1 MKILKTIIREPL
13 VHFLLLGV
21 TVFGLYSAV
30 NRSPVAADGQVIE
43 LGQGELGQLFES
55 FSRTWQRPPTE
66 SEFVTLVDSRVKEE
80 VFYREGLKMGLDK
93 DDTLV
98 RRRMQQ
104 KMEFLLEPSG
114 EELTPKEG
122 ELEAYLAA
130 NAGKFRTQDRLAFR
144 QIFFDGKGSSEST
157 VERAKIVLAH
167 LETAAASEETAGDPT
182 LLPERMEL
190 SDADVVASI
199 FGKDFVAALKLVP
212 EGEWVG
218 PLNSPFGGHL
228 VYVDEKKDGGTP
240 PLADVREA
248 VRLDW
253 ESGRRAQ
260 IAARRYDDMKKH
272 YEVRVVWPTGT
283 SASAIKTSGVR

>member
-30 NRSPVAADGQVIE
+30 TRSPVAADGQVIE

-66 SEFVTLVDSRVKEE
+66 AEFANLVDSRVKEE
-80 VFYREGLKMGLDK
+80 VFYREGLKMSLDK

-104 KMEFLLEPSG
+104 KMEFLLEPSA
-114 EELTPKEG
+114 EELIPKEG

-130 NAGKFRTQDRLAFR
+130 NARKFRTQDRLAFR

-157 VERAKIVLAH
+157 VERAKIVRAH

-228 VYVDEKKDGGTP
+228 VYVDEKKEGGTP

-253 ESGRRAQ
+253 ESGRRSQ
-260 IAARRYDDMKKH
+260 IAAQRYDDMKKH
-272 YEVRVVWPTGT
+272 YEVRVIWPTGT